1 MTSVVGILII
11 ILVVLQLGAKQ
22 AVQRIQSDPNL
33 FPSIKEASE
42 KLSQAELELGTLKKE
57 RIRLSAERE
66 ELTAKIGGR
75 PTLALKQ
82 KNTQQIQSM
91 QPKPSNPQLA
101 KEMATLKKKN
111 SQLVTSSKTLE
122 ENLNQLE
129 KKLSKLPKK
138 SGKPIV
144 RSLRLPDPKEPRPGS
159 KGYRFICQGGKVYP
173 LDYGA
178 WKKRVKDAVD
188 KSGLKK
194 NGAGELADSKAA
206 VEHFKKKPISD
217 AIFAAQPM
225 YSDKSKLIYFRLVPK
240 QTAGDLPASLG
251 NSQSFFQKF
260 LSKLDPQKS
269 HILFTVFPDS
279 FDAYLEARKI
289 LSQKGIPAGWSP
301 SSPQPFAWQHH
312 FDTFTNGR
320 SKLPKPKPSQP
331 QSPLS
336 KAVLD

>member
-42 KLSQAELELGTLKKE
+42 KLSQAELELETLKKE

-75 PTLALKQ
+75 PTLASKQ

-101 KEMATLKKKN
+101 KEMATLKKKKN

-144 RSLRLPDPKEPRPGS
+144 RSLRLPDPK
-159 KGYRFICQGGKVYP
+159 
-173 LDYGA
+173 GA
-178 WKKRVKDAVD
+178 
-188 KSGLKK
+188 
-194 NGAGELADSKAA
+194 
-206 VEHFKKKPISD
+206 
-217 AIFAAQPM
+217 
-225 YSDKSKLIYFRLVPK
+225 
-240 QTAGDLPASLG
+240 
-251 NSQSFFQKF
+251 
-260 LSKLDPQKS
+260 
-269 HILFTVFPDS
+269 
-279 FDAYLEARKI
+279 
-289 LSQKGIPAGWSP
+289 
-301 SSPQPFAWQHH
+301 
-312 FDTFTNGR
+312 
-320 SKLPKPKPSQP
+320 
-331 QSPLS
+331 
-336 KAVLD
+336 

>member
-11 ILVVLQLGAKQ
+11 ILVVPQLGAKQ

-33 FPSIKEASE
+33 FLDQRSE
-42 KLSQAELELGTLKKE
+42 RKLSQAELELETLKKE
-57 RIRLSAERE
+57 RIRLSAESE

-75 PTLALKQ
+75 PTLVLKQ

-159 KGYRFICQGGKVYP
+159 KGYRFICQGG
-173 LDYGA
+173 
-178 WKKRVKDAVD
+178 
-188 KSGLKK
+188 S
-194 NGAGELADSKAA
+194 
-206 VEHFKKKPISD
+206 IS
-217 AIFAAQPM
+217 P
-225 YSDKSKLIYFRLVPK
+225 
-240 QTAGDLPASLG
+240 
-251 NSQSFFQKF
+251 
-260 LSKLDPQKS
+260 
-269 HILFTVFPDS
+269 
-279 FDAYLEARKI
+279 
-289 LSQKGIPAGWSP
+289 
-301 SSPQPFAWQHH
+301 
-312 FDTFTNGR
+312 
-320 SKLPKPKPSQP
+320 
-331 QSPLS
+331 
-336 KAVLD
+336 